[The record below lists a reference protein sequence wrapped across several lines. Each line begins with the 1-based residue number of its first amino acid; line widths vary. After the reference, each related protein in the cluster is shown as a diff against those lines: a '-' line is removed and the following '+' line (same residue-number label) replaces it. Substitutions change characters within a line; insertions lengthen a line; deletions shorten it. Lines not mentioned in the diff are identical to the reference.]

1 MAAGSSRVARSL
13 LEQGPATASELAA
26 RLELTPAMMRRH
38 LDSLVSQGFASA
50 SDRAPFGPS
59 SVRGRG
65 RPAKVYSLTSQGRSA
80 FDQHYDDV
88 ALSALRFV
96 SDSLGSDAVLA
107 FARSRIAE
115 REERYSQALVGVS
128 DPHERVLALA
138 QALSDDGFASNV
150 TSAQA
155 NATSVQLCQHHCPV
169 AHVAEAFP
177 QFCEAESEA
186 FDRILGTHVTR
197 LATLA
202 HGDGV
207 CTTLVPLNRTKPLN
221 RSKND
226 QRTIHDTPP
235 LHGRSA

>member
-13 LEQGPATASELAA
+13 LEQGPATASELAV

-38 LDSLVSQGFASA
+38 LDSLVAQGFATA

-59 SVRGRG
+59 SAPRRG
-65 RPAKVYSLTSQGRSA
+65 RPAKIYSLTSEGRSA

-88 ALSALRFV
+88 ALSALRFLADTAGPE
-96 SDSLGSDAVLA
+96 SVLD
-107 FARSRIAE
+107 FARLRISE
-115 REERYSQALVGVS
+115 REDRYMRALNGVV

-138 QALSDDGFASNV
+138 EVLSSDGFASNV
-150 TSAQA
+150 SPAHA
-155 NATSVQLCQHHCPV
+155 NATTVQLCQHHCPV

-207 CTTLVPLNRTKPLN
+207 CTTLVPLSGSKQSRRSSHEISPL
-221 RSKND
+221 
-226 QRTIHDTPP
+226 Q
-235 LHGRSA
+235 GRSA